1 MDVILPGGL
10 WESGQRQ
17 RRARFRTVDGQVELE
32 LAEAVSAAANVPD
45 AVTRLLAAAL
55 EKLGDDRPTP
65 ERVANLCVAD
75 RKQLMRLL
83 DARLGGEARWHSARC
98 RQCEAPFD
106 FPLRLS
112 TLPVGEAGEG
122 YPFARV
128 CHEQTEWTLRLP
140 NGADQLAVADID
152 ALPRARAVLFRRIL
166 IEGPV
171 DAMPD
176 TIEDKAF
183 WARIETALDA
193 VAPALIERV
202 RATCPECGA
211 DNVIEPDPYP
221 LLRRDGSRLLL
232 DVHRIASHYHW
243 SEAAILALPRG
254 RRQRYL
260 DLIDAA
266 RGMQS

>member
-17 RRARFRTVDGQVELE
+17 RQARFRTVDGLVELE
-32 LAEAVSAAANVPD
+32 LAEAVAAAANVPD
-45 AVTRLLAAAL
+45 AVTRLLAVAL
-55 EKLGDDRPTP
+55 ERLGDGPPTP
-65 ERVANLCVAD
+65 ERVASLCVAD

-98 RQCEAPFD
+98 RKCDAPFD

-112 TLPVGEAGEG
+112 SLPVGEAGEG

-128 CHEQTEWTLRLP
+128 CHAQAEWILRLP
-140 NGADQLAVADID
+140 NGADQAAVADIE
-152 ALPRARAVLFRRIL
+152 ALPRARAVLLGRIL
-166 IEGPV
+166 VEGS
-171 DAMPD
+171 PD
-176 TIEDKAF
+176 SVPQTIEDEAF
-183 WARIETALDA
+183 WSRIETALEA

-211 DNVIEPDPYP
+211 ENVIEPEPYP

-232 DVHRIASHYHW
+232 DVHRLAGYYHW
-243 SEAAILALPRG
+243 SETEILALPRH

-266 RGMQS
+266 RGMLS

>member
-98 RQCEAPFD
+98 RIPSPGFVMS
-106 FPLRLS
+106 R
-112 TLPVGEAGEG
+112 
-122 YPFARV
+122 
-128 CHEQTEWTLRLP
+128 P
-140 NGADQLAVADID
+140 NGPCACQTAPISLRWRTSMRCRVRVRSCSGASSS
-152 ALPRARAVLFRRIL
+152 R
-166 IEGPV
+166 GPW
-171 DAMPD
+171 MRCP
-176 TIEDKAF
+176 TPS
-183 WARIETALDA
+183 RTRHSGRGS
-193 VAPALIERV
+193 ALIERV